1 MRVDMHI
8 HSTISDGSCTVAEII
23 DMAYDKQL
31 DMIAITDH
39 DTFAHLKHIPQN
51 PKVEVI
57 PAVEISTID
66 KETGV
71 RADVLGYS
79 VSNPE
84 IIEESTLPVLLERHE
99 NSLKQI
105 ELLQG
110 YGADISPDKLNKADG
125 KYIYSPHILD
135 YLAET
140 KQDYGF
146 PDFSI
151 DYIDVNDAVNLIH
164 MAGGFAVLAHPGRE
178 RNFYLAGKA
187 PFDGIEYNH
196 PSNSEFDK
204 KIIEAYALKYNLLLT
219 GGSDFHGKY
228 NDSQVEIGDYLF
240 PYFETVLLQLKG
252 CIPSFNSRLDMQP
265 YIQRFASLTFT
276 S

>member
-39 DTFAHLKHIPQN
+39 DTLAHLKHIPRN
-51 PKVEVI
+51 SKVEVI
-57 PAVEISTID
+57 PAVEISAID

-79 VSNPE
+79 IKDPE
-84 IIEESTLPVLLERHE
+84 IIEESTLPVLMEKHE
-99 NSLKQI
+99 NSLRQI
-105 ELLQG
+105 ELLQR

-125 KYIYSPHILD
+125 KYIYSTHILE

-140 KQDYGF
+140 EQDYGF
-146 PDFSI
+146 PDFGI
-151 DYIDVNDAVNLIH
+151 NYLDVNDAVSMIH
-164 MAGGFAVLAHPGRE
+164 RAGGFAVLAHPGRE

-187 PFDGIEYNH
+187 PFDGVEYDH
-196 PSNSEFDK
+196 PSNSELDK
-204 KIIEAYALKYNLLLT
+204 KIIKAYALKYNLLLT
-219 GGSDFHGKY
+219 GGSDYHGKY
-228 NDSQVEIGDYLF
+228 NESDVDIGDHLF
-240 PYFETVLLQLKG
+240 PYLETVLLQLKG
-252 CIPSFNSRLDMQP
+252 CMSSLNSRLDMQP
-265 YIQRFASLTFT
+265 YIKSYN
-276 S
+276 